1 MEATQSQDW
10 RRVLVVLCASLVL
23 EVITFSQVA
32 AFVPLYLRQEL
43 HLDTADV
50 ALWTGL
56 IAGLPLAVA
65 LCLAPFWGVWADRY
79 SAKMIMIR
87 AHVFEFF
94 VYIGLVFAA
103 SLPQMFLATMLLG
116 LTYGNVAVL
125 MALQTSHTP
134 VRRVGFA
141 ISIVNACLPLG
152 QSLGPL
158 LGSWLIPVVGLRGL
172 FAIDS
177 ALVTISALILVFGLK
192 EPKHAP
198 RSGTMFSH
206 IGMTFRQVWT
216 MPAIRWTFL
225 TMFFLMIAQT
235 SIQPYIPVFLAQF
248 YQGDELARM
257 IGIVLG
263 SAGITTVIFT
273 PLSGIIGD
281 RVGHDRTGLGILIM
295 LLIIHGLLFLFSG
308 PVALVTLLLARNVPQ
323 SGIGATLNS
332 VVAIRAPAE
341 NRAAVIS
348 LAPLP
353 RNAGMFLGPVLASS
367 VSQIGLLLL
376 FPFAVVV
383 YGLAIGASVLLNRSE
398 RVKTEP
404 AAAVPALK

>member
-198 RSGTMFSH
+198 RSGTMLSQM
-206 IGMTFRQVWT
+206 GLTLRQAWT
-216 MPAIRWTFL
+216 MPAMRWSFV
-225 TMFFLMIAQT
+225 TMFFLMAGQT
-235 SIQPYIPVFLAQF
+235 AIQPYIPVFLGQY
-248 YQGDELARM
+248 YQGAELARM

-263 SAGITTVIFT
+263 AAGILTAIFT
-273 PLSGIIGD
+273 PLAGIIGD
-281 RVGHDRTGLGILIM
+281 RAGHGATGLAILIV
-295 LLIIHGLLFLFSG
+295 LLIIHVLLFILAG
-308 PVALVTLLLARNVPQ
+308 PVALVVLLMFRNVPQ
-323 SGIGATLNS
+323 SGIMATLNS
-332 VVAIRAPAE
+332 IIAIRAPAG
-341 NRAAVIS
+341 NRAALIS

-367 VSQIGLLLL
+367 VSQVSLVAL
-376 FPFAVVV
+376 FPFAA
-383 YGLAIGASVLLNRSE
+383 GLFAFAIGASLLLNRSE
-398 RVKTEP
+398 R
-404 AAAVPALK
+404 AVPKPIAVTSNP